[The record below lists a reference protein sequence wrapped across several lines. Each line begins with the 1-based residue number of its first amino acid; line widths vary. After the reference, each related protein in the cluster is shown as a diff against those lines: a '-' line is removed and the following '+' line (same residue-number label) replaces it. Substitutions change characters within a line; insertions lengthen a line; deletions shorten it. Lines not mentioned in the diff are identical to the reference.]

1 MRIYIRVYAL
11 SSEFHHIN
19 GLGSKGEDRRLRS
32 AQLMMMIIHF
42 GKTRYSAITDTSTN
56 TSTASAR
63 LHSERGSKTLKRQAI
78 TVSMP
83 VLECPE

>member
-1 MRIYIRVYAL
+1 
-11 SSEFHHIN
+11 
-19 GLGSKGEDRRLRS
+19 
-32 AQLMMMIIHF
+32 MMMIIHF

>member
-1 MRIYIRVYAL
+1 
-11 SSEFHHIN
+11 
-19 GLGSKGEDRRLRS
+19 
-32 AQLMMMIIHF
+32 MMMIIHF

-63 LHSERGSKTLKRQAI
+63 LHLERGSKTLKRQAI

-83 VLECPE
+83 VLECPRNSELLYYGRRIGNSLVFRALQ

>member
-1 MRIYIRVYAL
+1 
-11 SSEFHHIN
+11 
-19 GLGSKGEDRRLRS
+19 
-32 AQLMMMIIHF
+32 MMMIIHF

-63 LHSERGSKTLKRQAI
+63 LHLERGSKTLKRQAI